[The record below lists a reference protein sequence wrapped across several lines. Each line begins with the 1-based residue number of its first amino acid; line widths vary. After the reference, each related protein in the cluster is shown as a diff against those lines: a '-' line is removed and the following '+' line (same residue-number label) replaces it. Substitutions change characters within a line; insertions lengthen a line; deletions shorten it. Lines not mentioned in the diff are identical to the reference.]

1 MKLIVDTYDRAVIP
15 NIVDNT
21 LFYDRKVQCKS
32 LPKEQTTNTKSHS
45 SNTHRS
51 AFSQVQ
57 TRYARMKYVRAD
69 FVEFASKKTTACA
82 TRKLEGTGLVP
93 VKSRMNPSFWAV
105 LGRPFFDYFLTEN
118 EEYG

>member
-1 MKLIVDTYDRAVIP
+1 MVDTYDRAVIP

-51 AFSQVQ
+51 SFLASTTPLRTYEVH
-57 TRYARMKYVRAD
+57 VRAD

>member
-1 MKLIVDTYDRAVIP
+1 MVDTYDRAVIP

-21 LFYDRKVQCKS
+21 LFYDRKVQCKR
-32 LPKEQTTNTKSHS
+32 LPKEQTTTQSL
-45 SNTHRS
+45 TR
-51 AFSQVQ
+51 Q
-57 TRYARMKYVRAD
+57 TLIDLLSRKYIRRYARMKYVRAD

-82 TRKLEGTGLVP
+82 TRKHEGTGLVP